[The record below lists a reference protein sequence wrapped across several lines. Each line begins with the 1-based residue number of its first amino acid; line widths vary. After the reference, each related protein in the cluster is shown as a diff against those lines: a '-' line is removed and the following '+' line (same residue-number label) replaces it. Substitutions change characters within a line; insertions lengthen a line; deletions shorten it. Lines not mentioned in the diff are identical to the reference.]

1 VVLAMDGKLIDSLV
15 VLFALIYNIILIIVF
30 VLRAH
35 ERERLEWKFGY
46 VFNGLLIPFTALWLF
61 NLLIGS
67 DIGRLITG
75 MPVILFIVYDLWY
88 RTLTKKKPFHHP
100 DRWPIGLKVYLILFN
115 IGSILLN
122 GYAFLVSLLY
132 GYLVL
137 ASYFSVYAA
146 FGYYQYTHKKKKR
159 ANENLE

>member
-1 VVLAMDGKLIDSLV
+1 MDGRLIDSLV
-15 VLFALIYNIILIIVF
+15 VLFALIYNINLIIVF

-46 VFNGLLIPFTALWLF
+46 VFNGLLIPFTVLWLF

-88 RTLTKKKPFHHP
+88 RTLTKKKPTHHP
-100 DRWPIGLKVYLILFN
+100 DRWPLGLKVYLFLFQ

-132 GYLVL
+132 GYIVLVSWFCVL
-137 ASYFSVYAA
+137 AA
-146 FGYYQYTHKKKKR
+146 FGYYQYTYNKKKR
-159 ANENLE
+159 ASENWIE